1 MLVIRKCDN
10 KMAINVTEVMQPV
23 WDIIQNL
30 VDNTGAIIGLVM
42 IGVVIGIVYIVKRF
56 LEGTLSGA
64 TRK

>member
-1 MLVIRKCDN
+1 MT
-10 KMAINVTEVMQPV
+10 INITAVMQPV

-64 TRK
+64 VRK

>member
-1 MLVIRKCDN
+1 MV
-10 KMAINVTEVMQPV
+10 AINITAVMQPI
-23 WDIIQNL
+23 WDIIGNL

-64 TRK
+64 VRR